1 LLILFVD
8 ELSFS
13 FLFIDVKGAILDV
26 LDLFVLILYS
36 GVAHPVPESELLD
49 FNINQSQLF
58 LQSVVLLF

>member
-13 FLFIDVKGAILDV
+13 FLLIDVKGAILDV